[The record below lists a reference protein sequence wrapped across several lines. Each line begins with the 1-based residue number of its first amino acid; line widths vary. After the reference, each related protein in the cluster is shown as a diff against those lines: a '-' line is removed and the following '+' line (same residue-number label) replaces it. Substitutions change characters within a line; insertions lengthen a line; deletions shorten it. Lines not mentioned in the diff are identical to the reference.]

1 MDKRN
6 RPKPTQTFFAAAG
19 VDVVGVAAWVCVLAG
34 VVVVLVVVAAVADDE
49 GNVVAVEGIS
59 LVSSKR
65 ADKTCMEASVN

>member
-1 MDKRN
+1 M
-6 RPKPTQTFFAAAG
+6 
-19 VDVVGVAAWVCVLAG
+19 CVLAG

-59 LVSSKR
+59 LVSIKR